1 MSRIIDY
8 LFYDYHLNYRCY
20 SVNLLYISLA
30 SHRKLVICA
39 QTLVICAS
47 AVDLF
52 EIIPL
57 ESGWPEFGWFCTRQ
71 THILPPPVLSHP
83 ESEPGVKAL
92 NLSQVVCLKPLFW
105 INDPSRVAQ
114 IPPRVV
120 SLAFHYAVFVTLHTL
135 FRIEDKEVFLLV

>member
-1 MSRIIDY
+1 M
-8 LFYDYHLNYRCY
+8 LQLW
-20 SVNLLYISLA
+20 
-30 SHRKLVICA
+30 ICW
-39 QTLVICAS
+39 
-47 AVDLF
+47 F

-120 SLAFHYAVFVTLHTL
+120 SLAFHYARRLCNSSYIITSRGQRGLSSRVGIIIGVGERCRRWKRDVVVGLKRKVMVLAFFTKYHISL
-135 FRIEDKEVFLLV
+135 